1 MGWSLLS
8 VSVDADG
15 PSPRP
20 PWPWHFQHSS
30 FWNNSL
36 PCLMLSTV
44 SFGSVGI
51 WIGSP
56 GFSATQ
62 RAENVLMNA
71 TRSARFCAVRAF
83 HEGIFVKLNPR
94 YTELN
99 RSESSGSVP
108 VGVDRHLN
116 VAATKL
122 RGRIFRYGAFSPS
135 PLPRAPWQP
144 QQ

>member
-20 PWPWHFQHSS
+20 SWPWHFQHSS
-30 FWNNSL
+30 FWNNSP

-51 WIGSP
+51 WMGSP

-62 RAENVLMNA
+62 RAENVLMKA
-71 TRSARFCAVRAF
+71 TRSARFCAVSAIQ
-83 HEGIFVKLNPR
+83 EGMFVKLKPR
-94 YTELN
+94 PMELY

-108 VGVDRHLN
+108 VGVDRHLK

-122 RGRIFRYGAFSPS
+122 R
-135 PLPRAPWQP
+135 
-144 QQ
+144 